1 MENKM
6 CEQMYFL
13 KTHQNK
19 LLLIIP
25 AISIF
30 LITLIPTLTH
40 SWPLSWDVIYHVLY
54 AQVYTQYGFVLVNPL
69 LNYPIGQKIAY
80 PPLFHFLIALLG
92 TVLNVNY
99 MEIARAIQPFLAFFV
114 VLAVTYTAKKF
125 YGTVA
130 GVSAGFLMISST
142 IVYRIMLPVPETF
155 ALIFLPIAVYFY
167 YASIKYKSIRCAV
180 ISGILLIIIAATHQA
195 ALLCLILIVSAFTL
209 VELIIYRN
217 KGVLKNYGAF
227 LLSLLVLI
235 LIASAALLIFKP
247 ALLQSI
253 YNQGI
258 TAVLGYNTSINYN
271 QPLGVLKYLRNFGL
285 LVTVFSLL
293 GAIIAAVMR
302 RKKDVYIFTWIIVM
316 LLLSKSYWFGIN
328 VISARLLIYIIIPL
342 SIIGGFGVS
351 QSYYRLKGYRR
362 FSSKRFRSSF
372 LIGVFSLSILFGVLN
387 VSDPNMGTYYAN
399 SIFGSVEIAPP
410 SSSEVDL
417 SNWFK
422 LNGDKKKSISISNL
436 YTGVFIATEA
446 GMPIN
451 YGFININ
458 NSTPLSYFESNNIG
472 YIVYDKR
479 LVLPADYNTLN
490 RYQANS
496 EMFPLFY
503 YNKILYQNIDK
514 LKPNYT
520 KVVYENKDFI
530 VCEIKN

>member
-1 MENKM
+1 
-6 CEQMYFL
+6 MYIP

-19 LLLIIP
+19 ILLIIP

-54 AQVYTQYGFVLVNPL
+54 AQVYAQYGFVLLNPL
-69 LNYPIGQKIAY
+69 LNSPIGQKIAY

-92 TVLNVNY
+92 TVFHVDY

-114 VLAVTYTAKKF
+114 VLSVTYTAKKF

-142 IVYRIMLPVPETF
+142 ILYRIMLPVPETL

-167 YASIKYKSIRCAV
+167 YASIKEKAIKYAF

-195 ALLCLILIVSAFTL
+195 AFLCLILIISGFTIIEL
-209 VELIIYRN
+209 VIYRN

-235 LIASAALLIFKP
+235 VIAAVALLIFKP

-253 YNQGI
+253 VNQGI
-258 TAVLGYNTSINYN
+258 TAALGYNTSINYT

-293 GAIIAAVMR
+293 GAIIAAMMK
-302 RKKDVYIFTWIIVM
+302 RKKDVYMFTWIIVM
-316 LLLSKSYWFGIN
+316 FLLSKSYWFGIN
-328 VISARLLIYIIIPL
+328 VISARLLIYMIIPL
-342 SIIGGFGVS
+342 SILGAFGVS
-351 QSYYRLKGYRR
+351 QFYYRLKDYGR
-362 FSSKRFRSSF
+362 FSSKRFRSAF
-372 LIGVFSLSILFGVLN
+372 LIGVFSLSLLFGVLN
-387 VSDPNMGTYYAN
+387 VSDPNMGSYYADTV
-399 SIFGSVEIAPP
+399 FGSVKISPP
-410 SSSEVDL
+410 SSSEVGL

-422 LNGDKKKSISISNL
+422 LNGNKNKSISISNL
-436 YTGVFIATEA
+436 YTGVFIAAEA

-451 YGFININ
+451 YGFINVN
-458 NSTPLSYFESNNIG
+458 NTTPKSYFESNNIG

-479 LVLPADYNTLN
+479 LVLPSDYNTLN

-514 LKPNYT
+514 LKPDFT
-520 KVVYENKDFI
+520 KVVYENNDFI
-530 VCEIKN
+530 VCKVE